1 MLMSISE
8 ARKSIKE
15 ALKKFGAKKLNH
27 WSDTKGSLHQLFE
40 LPSGTQLK
48 LIITP
53 HFNGEDIEVKWQWI
67 LTA

>member
-27 WSDTKGSLHQLFE
+27 WNANGSLYQKFE
-40 LPSGTQLK
+40 LPSGTQLV
-48 LIITP
+48 LTTTP
-53 HFNGEDIEVKWQWI
+53 HFNGEDIEVCWQWI
-67 LTA
+67 LN

>member
-27 WSDTKGSLHQLFE
+27 WSTTDGSLHQLFE
-40 LPSGTQLK
+40 LPSGTQLE
-48 LIITP
+48 LRTIP
-53 HFNGEDIEVKWQWI
+53 CFDGESIEVEWKWI
-67 LTA
+67 LN